1 MRVEIS
7 LRAHALVLGLRT
19 GILRSDKSRLIR
31 LVLGSG
37 VLAWPGTSRF
47 FDDDLLYLHATTTPM
62 AGGTRLR
69 RDLDNRALETL
80 TNADVVAKVPV

>member
-7 LRAHALVLGLRT
+7 LRAHALVIGPRT

-37 VLAWPGTSRF
+37 V
-47 FDDDLLYLHATTTPM
+47 
-62 AGGTRLR
+62 
-69 RDLDNRALETL
+69 
-80 TNADVVAKVPV
+80 